1 MRLPLVYHDDYSPPF
16 PANHRFPMEKF
27 RLLRDHLVES
37 GLNTDAELLRPE
49 LCPTD
54 VLALAHCPTYI
65 QRFASGELAYEE
77 QRRLGLPWSAA
88 LAQRTIR
95 AVGGS
100 LLAAEQALQH
110 GLACHLAGGTH
121 HAHYDH
127 PAGFCIFNDL
137 AVISQYLLASG
148 KAQRVLIF
156 DCDVHQ
162 GDGTARL
169 LENTPEA
176 ITVSLHCEKNYPAR
190 KAASDWDIPLPNG
203 MGDAEYLKVVDD
215 TLNYLLPLYQPD
227 IVLYDAGVD
236 VHQQD
241 ALGYLNLTD
250 AGIAARDEA
259 VLNHCLSRDIPV
271 VGLIGGG
278 YDKDRM
284 GPGPAPRDSASLRSQ
299 GLANAWAGIKAP

>member
-1 MRLPLVYHDDYSPPF
+1 MPLPLVYHDDYSPPF
-16 PANHRFPMEKF
+16 PAGHRFPMEKF
-27 RLLRDHLVES
+27 RLLRDHLVSS
-37 GLNTDAELLRPE
+37 GLTRDEHLLRPQR
-49 LCPTD
+49 CPQD
-54 VLALAHCPTYI
+54 VLALSHCPSYI
-65 QRFASGELAYEE
+65 SRFLNGDLAHEE
-77 QRRLGLPWSAA
+77 QRRLGLPWSEA
-88 LAQRTIR
+88 LARRTIR

-127 PAGFCIFNDL
+127 AAGFCIFNDL
-137 AVISQYLLASG
+137 AVTAHYLLAAG
-148 KAQRVLIF
+148 KVQRVLIF

-169 LENTPEA
+169 LEHTPQA
-176 ITVSLHCEKNYPAR
+176 VTVSLHCEKNYPAR
-190 KAASDWDIPLPNG
+190 KAVSDWDIPLPKG
-203 MGDAEYLKVVDD
+203 LGDADYLKVVDD

-236 VHQQD
+236 VHQAD
-241 ALGYLNLTD
+241 ALGYLNLSD

-259 VLNHCLSRDIPV
+259 VLNHCLGRDIAV

-278 YDKDRM
+278 YDKDRTALAKRH
-284 GPGPAPRDSASLRSQ
+284 GILHHSAAKVWREH
-299 GLANAWAGIKAP
+299 GLD